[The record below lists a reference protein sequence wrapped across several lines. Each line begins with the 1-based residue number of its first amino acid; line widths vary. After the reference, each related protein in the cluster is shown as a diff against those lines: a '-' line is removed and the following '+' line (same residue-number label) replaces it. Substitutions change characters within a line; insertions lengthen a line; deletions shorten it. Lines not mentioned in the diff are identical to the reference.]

1 MEKKANTNYDIHEL
15 LSRRWSPRAFQDKE
29 IEPEKLLQLF
39 EAARWSASCANE
51 QPWRFIVGVKG
62 HGQTYQKIWETLDEG
77 NQVWCKLAP
86 VLLLLVTKKT
96 FERNGKPNA
105 WAEYDLGQAAAHLSI
120 QATAVGLH
128 VHQMAGFNQALARVA
143 FSVSDD
149 YEVKTAM
156 AIGYIGDP
164 DLLPDYLKKREVAE
178 RSRKELRELVFSES
192 WNKVSFI
199 LD

>member
-1 MEKKANTNYDIHEL
+1 MEKKANTNYEIHEL
-15 LSRRWSPRAFQDKE
+15 LSRRWSPRAFLDKE
-29 IEPEKLLQLF
+29 IEQEKLLTLF

-128 VHQMAGFNQALARVA
+128 VHQMAGFNADRARVA
-143 FSVSDD
+143 FSVPDD
-149 YEVKTAM
+149 FEVKTAM
-156 AIGYIGDP
+156 AIGYIGEP
-164 DLLPDYLKKREVAE
+164 DLLPDHLKKRELAE
-178 RSRKELRELVFSES
+178 RSRKELRGMVFSES
-192 WNKVSFI
+192 WSKVSFI